1 MKVKKILKTLV
12 LLLVVFIAFLVIKTA
27 IYPFG
32 KLSNENQHAS
42 IVDFKPTDKAIRNFA
57 GGIRIPTVS
66 TQPYSETNFKPF
78 DEFKSYLKKTYPM
91 VYQTMET
98 DSVNTYGLLFR
109 WKGKDSS
116 LKPILFLSHYD
127 VVPVAG
133 YDPTTEIATDTIFQP
148 NDKPLPPISAYP
160 DKWDY
165 SPFSGAVVDG
175 RIYGRGTLDM
185 KVMLFS
191 LMEGANNLIE
201 EGFEPQ
207 RDIWF
212 AFGHDEKVS
221 GREGAVKIADYL
233 KSKGLSFDAVYDE
246 GGIIAAPGSAL
257 EAIKQPLALVGIGE
271 KGFLTLELTVKGLG
285 GHSSMPP
292 AKSSLVYAAEI
303 IDKLNTE
310 QFPAEIISPIA
321 DFLTNIGG
329 EMNFTS
335 RMAIANQWLLKPV
348 LLSFLEKAPASNA
361 LVRTT
366 TAITMAKGSD
376 APNVLASEAT
386 VTVNFR
392 ILPGNTVAQVL
403 EHVDK
408 ICKDYQVKTEII
420 SQREPSGIS
429 PIQVRGYE
437 IIGQTLS
444 QIYPQ
449 AITTP
454 YITIGGTDAYKYQI
468 VSDNIYRL
476 LPYELN
482 QYEQRTIHNENEYI
496 SIENFGRVEWYFK
509 ELMKT
514 Y

>member
-1 MKVKKILKTLV
+1 MVLV
-12 LLLVVFIAFLVIKTA
+12 AFLLQK
-27 IYPFG
+27 Y
-32 KLSNENQHAS
+32 S
-42 IVDFKPTDKAIRNFA
+42 IN
-57 GGIRIPTVS
+57 
-66 TQPYSETNFKPF
+66 
-78 DEFKSYLKKTYPM
+78 
-91 VYQTMET
+91 
-98 DSVNTYGLLFR
+98 
-109 WKGKDSS
+109 
-116 LKPILFLSHYD
+116 
-127 VVPVAG
+127 
-133 YDPTTEIATDTIFQP
+133 
-148 NDKPLPPISAYP
+148 
-160 DKWDY
+160 
-165 SPFSGAVVDG
+165 
-175 RIYGRGTLDM
+175 
-185 KVMLFS
+185 
-191 LMEGANNLIE
+191 
-201 EGFEPQ
+201 
-207 RDIWF
+207 
-212 AFGHDEKVS
+212 
-221 GREGAVKIADYL
+221 
-233 KSKGLSFDAVYDE
+233 
-246 GGIIAAPGSAL
+246 
-257 EAIKQPLALVGIGE
+257 
-271 KGFLTLELTVKGLG
+271 LTLELTVKGLG

-476 LPYELN
+476 LPYE
-482 QYEQRTIHNENEYI
+482 
-496 SIENFGRVEWYFK
+496 
-509 ELMKT
+509 
-514 Y
+514 